1 MYIYAAVCSV
11 FRLHYLFRAIAPS
24 CLQEKFDTRAGFYF
38 LEIFI
43 PSLVFFIRPTPFFFF
58 SLFRYDTRLWWFSS
72 EEWIAVARFV
82 SVREDSRCNFCS
94 STRNRKD
101 VFVSIFCVMKR
112 RLKCCNKLVKEYT
125 CGHQKVF
132 FNFEAYKGS
141 IIIIIIP
148 FFSSSQIV
156 EEIFEENNFH
166 YFKIYDIVE
175 RCELRRKKVLSSV
188 FNISYHCTNYFSSSY
203 IVYPPVLLHLIF
215 FPR

>member
-1 MYIYAAVCSV
+1 MYSTRGRSPIPLSLAPWPIRANSSYMYMYIYAAVCSV

-24 CLQEKFDTRAGFYF
+24 CLQEKFDTRADFYF

-125 CGHQKVF
+125 CGTIRRYFLILRLIKDRLLLLLF
-132 FNFEAYKGS
+132 R
-141 IIIIIIP
+141 
-148 FFSSSQIV
+148 FS
-156 EEIFEENNFH
+156 
-166 YFKIYDIVE
+166 
-175 RCELRRKKVLSSV
+175 LPRK
-188 FNISYHCTNYFSSSY
+188 
-203 IVYPPVLLHLIF
+203 
-215 FPR
+215 